1 MPTPAAV
8 IRRLLPLRLRLAA
21 VLTLP
26 LPPFVFRC
34 EIHHNGSYGIYAMPE
49 SELTLSKNKSYEN
62 GRADVELRKEKSGLF
77 S

>member
-1 MPTPAAV
+1 
-8 IRRLLPLRLRLAA
+8 
-21 VLTLP
+21 
-26 LPPFVFRC
+26 
-34 EIHHNGSYGIYAMPE
+34 MPE